1 MRPRWIFLVTT
12 LIFSKSAFS
21 ATSDRIVDPYA
32 DENLNCHEKPDGRLR
47 YLSKSFGFDYFRIR
61 ADLNFDGR
69 EDVILT
75 TEDPSCGNG
84 GCSTAVYL
92 KQSDG
97 SYAVAYLGLHP
108 EKVRLRRGKNGG
120 GEIQTYWTDTAST
133 GTAKRTCR
141 RPTMAYYCERNTRAA
156 RTTRCNG
163 APCPRPSAVFT
174 EAQTAPSPHYIV
186 VADVSM
192 AYRT

>member
-12 LIFSKSAFS
+12 LILSKSVFS

-133 GTAKRTCR
+133 GVALTFTV
-141 RPTMAYYCERNTRAA
+141 
-156 RTTRCNG
+156 TTDAIVETESIRV
-163 APCPRPSAVFT
+163 SADKT
-174 EAQTAPSPHYIV
+174 GSKS
-186 VADVSM
+186 DVS
-192 AYRT
+192 ATNDGVLLRAEYASCKNETLQWAPLP

>member
-47 YLSKSFGFDYFRIR
+47 YFSKSFGFDYFRIR
-61 ADLNFDGR
+61 ADLNFDGS

-133 GTAKRTCR
+133 GVALTFRV
-141 RPTMAYYCERNTRAA
+141 
-156 RTTRCNG
+156 TTDSIVETESIRV
-163 APCPRPSAVFT
+163 SADKT
-174 EAQTAPSPHYIV
+174 DSK
-186 VADVSM
+186 ADVSTTNDGVLLR
-192 AYRT
+192 AEYASCKNDTLQWGALP